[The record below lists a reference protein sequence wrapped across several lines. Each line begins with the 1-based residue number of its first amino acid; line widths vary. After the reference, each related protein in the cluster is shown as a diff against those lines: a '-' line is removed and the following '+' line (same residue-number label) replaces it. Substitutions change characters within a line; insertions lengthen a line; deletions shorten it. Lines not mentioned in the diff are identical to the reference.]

1 MYTGKNLQKK
11 EQQLTFSLRSSLEYM
26 EQKKRYYMSMMTA
39 GEICDIIDSRIKELG
54 RNITNEEVNQL
65 LTEEA
70 IKRNAVIAVSENK
83 EDLDADM
90 ITGNLREDGLKVL
103 NLNEEARKEQ
113 RRKDNGEEPQ

>member
-1 MYTGKNLQKK
+1 
-11 EQQLTFSLRSSLEYM
+11 M

-39 GEICDIIDSRIKELG
+39 GEICDIIDSKIKELG

-70 IKRNAVIAVSENK
+70 IKRNAVIAMSENK

-103 NLNEEARKEQ
+103 NLNEESRKEQ